1 MEKTNFHTHTS
12 RCLHAGGTDVEY
24 IEAAIENNIKILGF
38 SDHAPYPDNRFG
50 LRMQY
55 NELDEY
61 LQTMKKLK
69 NKYLN
74 QIEIRIGLEIEY
86 DSEKKAYY
94 EQLLNEKGVEY
105 LALGQHIYVSPSK
118 EYINIYNLDN
128 TKQYI
133 EYAHTVK
140 EAIQSGYFAFIAHPD
155 VIFLN
160 DFPWDHN
167 CEIASDIIIEVAYQ
181 SNIPLEFNANGLR
194 RGLEQFCDGERYPY
208 PHQNFWKKVAKNNI
222 PVLINA
228 DAHHPSNIYDDK
240 MELAYKLATD
250 WGLNIITD
258 YQ

>member
-86 DSEKKAYY
+86 DSEKKHTM
-94 EQLLNEKGVEY
+94 NSY
-105 LALGQHIYVSPSK
+105 LM
-118 EYINIYNLDN
+118 
-128 TKQYI
+128 
-133 EYAHTVK
+133 
-140 EAIQSGYFAFIAHPD
+140 
-155 VIFLN
+155 
-160 DFPWDHN
+160 
-167 CEIASDIIIEVAYQ
+167 
-181 SNIPLEFNANGLR
+181 
-194 RGLEQFCDGERYPY
+194 
-208 PHQNFWKKVAKNNI
+208 KKV
-222 PVLINA
+222 
-228 DAHHPSNIYDDK
+228 SN
-240 MELAYKLATD
+240 T
-250 WGLNIITD
+250 
-258 YQ
+258 